1 MEQKKQNISED
12 KSRSPEI
19 EKKKH
24 FRKLDQGT
32 IHKDKDQV
40 LIKEHSPLP
49 ELGDLAT
56 YTLLDFGIAIN

>member
-19 EKKKH
+19 EKKRFK
-24 FRKLDQGT
+24 KLDQGT
-32 IHKDKDQV
+32 IHKDKNQV

-49 ELGDLAT
+49 ELGDLST
-56 YTLLDFGIAIN
+56 YTQLDFGIAIN